1 MNGLMKSGMMMK
13 KIKIGYSDYK
23 IIDNDDDDSDGQ
35 FNHVE
40 KTIKITPTLSSSDR
54 LNILLHETLHGVWLH
69 WGMDETTNSEN
80 TEEVVVTSIANG
92 LTTVIRDNPDFLP
105 NLNKLAQSEEWD
117 DQDVRSRAA

>member
-1 MNGLMKSGMMMK
+1 MV
-13 KIKIGYSDYK
+13 SDSSK
-23 IIDNDDDDSDGQ
+23 PN
-35 FNHVE
+35 
-40 KTIKITPTLSSSDR
+40 SSDR

-80 TEEVVVTSIANG
+80 TEEAVVTSIANG

-105 NLNKLAQSEEWD
+105 NRNKLAQSEEWD